1 MTIDKLKHKALSCA
15 LPLVPAI
22 MLNSC
27 TTIESGSYQ
36 DQKTYGKTVY
46 TEVMQ
51 KSFDYE
57 GPGRNPVIVIH
68 GLLGRPPRRNQY
80 LGTVCT
86 DRDAD
91 RQQISP
97 SRPSDAGE

>member
-36 DQKTYGKTVY
+36 
-46 TEVMQ
+46 
-51 KSFDYE
+51 
-57 GPGRNPVIVIH
+57 
-68 GLLGRPPRRNQY
+68 
-80 LGTVCT
+80 
-86 DRDAD
+86 
-91 RQQISP
+91 
-97 SRPSDAGE
+97 

>member
-68 GLLGRPPRRNQY
+68 GLLGSK
-80 LGTVCT
+80 L
-86 DRDAD
+86 AD
-91 RQQISP
+91 RRDGTNI
-97 SRPSDAGE
+97 